1 MYEFVVSLRLEM
13 MVCVV
18 SRLNKVFGKGLKYG
32 TRFGKFWVKVKTLVM
47 ER

>member
-18 SRLNKVFGKGLKYG
+18 SRLNKVFGKG
-32 TRFGKFWVKVKTLVM
+32 FKVWN
-47 ER
+47 